1 MIRDPDH
8 SPILTAAA
16 AVLAPVMFVMSI
28 ILLWRGHNL
37 PGGGFIGGLT
47 AAGAVL
53 LHAFGNGPEASLK
66 LLANPIRWMV
76 VGSAMA
82 GLAAVAGWVVEG
94 VFFAGVWLPEFSL
107 PGLGTIHLG
116 SFLPFDIGIY
126 LAVTGFVVHCA
137 RALDEDYERSDAEE
151 RRDKEEES

>member
-1 MIRDPDH
+1 MN
-8 SPILTAAA
+8 
-16 AVLAPVMFVMSI
+16 SI
-28 ILLWRGHNL
+28 IFSAGARILVALLLVFSVFMLLRGHNL